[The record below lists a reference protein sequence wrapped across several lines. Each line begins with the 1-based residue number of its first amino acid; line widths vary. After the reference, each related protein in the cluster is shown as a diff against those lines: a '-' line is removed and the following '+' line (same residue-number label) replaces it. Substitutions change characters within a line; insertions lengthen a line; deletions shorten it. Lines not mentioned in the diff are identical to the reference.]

1 MNTTLFDALSA
12 LGDPTRVR
20 LLAILADHE
29 FTVTELC
36 QILQA
41 PQPTVSR
48 HLSVLGSGGWVSAR
62 ARGTTRRYR
71 AADPLPSPHGDLWP
85 PVSGGWAAE
94 AQAAEDRER
103 AAAVLAQREDRAR
116 AFVAESAPRWDALRA
131 ELYGPLAE
139 SAFLFGLAEPGWRVL
154 DLGAGTGKLAV
165 ALAPFVGHVLGVDR
179 DPTMLE
185 AARRRAAGLTNVEF
199 VEAELEELPI
209 EDGTV
214 DLAVLSL
221 VLHFVP
227 EPGEVL
233 AEAARALRPGGRLV
247 VVDLRHHD
255 RAEYV
260 EEMGH
265 QWSGFRA
272 HELEAW
278 LLDAGLEPG
287 PHRLVPPDP
296 DARGPSLFVRT
307 AINPPA
313 SSES

>member
-1 MNTTLFDALSA
+1 MNAPLFDALAA

-20 LLAILADHE
+20 LLALLTERE

-71 AADPLPSPHGDLWP
+71 AADPLPSPHHELWG
-85 PVSGGWAAE
+85 PVRAGWSIE
-94 AQAAEDRER
+94 RQAAEDRER
-103 AAAVLAQREDRAR
+103 AAAVLAHREDRAR
-116 AFVAESAPRWDALRA
+116 AFVAASAPRWDQLRT
-131 ELYGPLAE
+131 ELYGTFAE
-139 SAFLFGLAEPGWRVL
+139 WAFLFGLADPGWHVL
-154 DLGAGTGKLAV
+154 DLGTGTGKLPV
-165 ALAPFVGHVLGVDR
+165 ALAPFVARALGVDR
-179 DPTMLE
+179 DPTMLA
-185 AARRRAAGLTNVEF
+185 AARRRARGLDNVAF
-199 VEAELEELPI
+199 VEADLGALPLES
-209 EDGTV
+209 GTV

-227 EPGEVL
+227 EPARVL
-233 AEAARALRPGGRLV
+233 AEVARTLRPGGRVV
-247 VVDLRHHD
+247 VVDLRRHD

-265 QWSGFRA
+265 QWSGFAER
-272 HELEAW
+272 ELDAW
-278 LLDAGLEPG
+278 LLDAGLVPG

-296 DARGPSLFVRT
+296 EAGGPSLFLRT
-307 AINPPA
+307 ALHPSA
-313 SSES
+313 SPES